1 MKAVRISRIF
11 SVGALGLVMALP
23 ACTNGPK
30 TYEACVL
37 NASRNAKNYRQFQ
50 VMSEECRDRFK
61 VRFQ

>member
-1 MKAVRISRIF
+1 MKVTRMFRLCSAIPLS
-11 SVGALGLVMALP
+11 LVMALT
-23 ACTNGPK
+23 ACNNGPK

-50 VMSEECRDRFK
+50 VMSEDCRDRFK

>member
-1 MKAVRISRIF
+1 MKVSRIF
-11 SVGALGLVMALP
+11 RLCSVIPLSLVMTLA
-23 ACTNGPK
+23 ACNNGPK

-50 VMSEECRDRFK
+50 VMSEDCRDKFS